1 MNNKIDKEINEFYNN
16 LNLLLKDNNLKN
28 EVERC
33 NKILVDN
40 NYDSKK
46 LYNIYK
52 KEEVDYIYKVV
63 SFEDNVINSIEE
75 NFN

>member
-52 KEEVDYIYKVV
+52 KEEVDYIYIFLLHSVGP
-63 SFEDNVINSIEE
+63 FSII
-75 NFN
+75 FL